1 MLASILEHKFC
12 CLKLSVTIPKI
23 VTLPTKAQI
32 IRVLAGL
39 EIELNKRVKI
49 Q

>member
-23 VTLPTKAQI
+23 VTLPTTAQI
-32 IRVLAGL
+32 TRALAGL
-39 EIELNKRVKI
+39 ETELSKRVKI